1 MSPELF
7 SPISPLSS
15 LTVLSLS
22 RDLYSNPD
30 EREAALVK
38 CVFGLVPG
46 EGGGAGAAFVCEW
59 VCDQLAIARAI
70 GYLSSLFPL
79 LLIISLHSSSL
90 LQNRSSAK
98 LKSVLYSVF
107 FLSVFFLFSD
117 HCLSFVFSLVVFFF
131 FISFRTTLP
140 ASGCGSSST
149 LFLQVPITVFL
160 CVVSSLFFDSVFAFS
175 DESVSVVFSPFF
187 FFSFPTMLPAS

>member
-1 MSPELF
+1 MRKSLTTYLGRFCLFLSPEMSPELF

-15 LTVLSLS
+15 LTALSLS
-22 RDLYSNPD
+22 RDLCSNPD

-38 CVFGLVPG
+38 CVFGLAPGG

-117 HCLSFVFSLVVFFF
+117 HCLSFVFSLVF
-131 FISFRTTLP
+131 FISFPTMLP

-160 CVVSSLFFDSVFAFS
+160 CCIISIL
-175 DESVSVVFSPFF
+175 
-187 FFSFPTMLPAS
+187 

>member
-1 MSPELF
+1 MVNLRKSLTTYLGRFCLFLSPEMSPELF

-70 GYLSSLFPL
+70 GASFLLPQNQKKNSCKLWSWGDFYPPSCVEIFGLSGGWVANLFQVKRL
-79 LLIISLHSSSL
+79 DSMLNSW
-90 LQNRSSAK
+90 
-98 LKSVLYSVF
+98 
-107 FLSVFFLFSD
+107 FFLFNPILTDS
-117 HCLSFVFSLVVFFF
+117 SFLLWGAK
-131 FISFRTTLP
+131 IRNWALNP
-140 ASGCGSSST
+140 R
-149 LFLQVPITVFL
+149 
-160 CVVSSLFFDSVFAFS
+160 
-175 DESVSVVFSPFF
+175 
-187 FFSFPTMLPAS
+187 